1 MNSESNSEGIN
12 VFEKSILQTVIDGID
27 AVIAI
32 CDADK
37 TVIMINKA
45 GCAQLREMADMEPE
59 DLLGH
64 HIDVVLAPLIFDGT
78 SVVALCAEQKVPLQ
92 RNIRYK
98 LESKG
103 LDKTI
108 LYTAIPIM
116 ENGQLQYVVA
126 TGRDMT
132 KLIQLEEQLA
142 AAEKLNRYYSVMVHK
157 LAEYD
162 KTDSIISSSK
172 KMEDTLKL
180 SMRASKSDASVFITG
195 ESGVGKEEIAK
206 FIHRNS
212 ARKDKPFVVI
222 NCAAIPKELIESELF
237 GYVEGAFTGSKRGGK
252 KGLLEEADGGTFFLD
267 EIGDLPL
274 EVQGKLLRV
283 QQDGML
289 RRIGSTRESVINVR
303 YISATNLSASRLL
316 DGSIFRQ
323 DLLYRLSVIP
333 IYVSPVRE
341 RREDIIPLVEHFVSF
356 YNKKYNRAVQLS
368 AAAYNYLC
376 CLPWRGN
383 VRQIKN
389 VVERIVILSEDGPL
403 LQEDLL
409 PILRLDIENEGRDVS
424 EQTVKVTELTTLSKA
439 QEEMEKQ
446 LIDMA
451 LDKHKTVPKAAAA
464 LGVPP
469 STIYRKLKR

>member
-1 MNSESNSEGIN
+1 MHSEPNDEKIN
-12 VFEKSILQTVIDGID
+12 MFEKNILQTVIDGID

-37 TVIMINKA
+37 TVMMINNA
-45 GCAQLREMADMEPE
+45 GRAQLEELANMKPE

-64 HIDVVLAPLIFDGT
+64 RIDEVLEPIIYDGT
-78 SVVALCAEQKVPLQ
+78 SIVGLVEKQKIPLQ
-92 RNIRYK
+92 KNVRYK
-98 LESKG
+98 IDSKG

-108 LYTAIPIM
+108 LYTAIPII
-116 ENGQLQYVVA
+116 ENEKLSYIVA
-126 TGRDMT
+126 TGRDMSN
-132 KLIQLEEQLA
+132 LIQLEEQLA
-142 AAEKLNRYYSVMVHK
+142 ASEKLNQYYSVMVRK
-157 LAEYD
+157 LTEFNMS
-162 KTDSIISSSK
+162 DSIISSSK

-180 SMRASKSDASVFITG
+180 AVRASQSDASVFITG

-212 ARKDKPFVVI
+212 DRRDKPFIAI

-237 GYVEGAFTGSKRGGK
+237 GYIEGAFTGSKRGGK

-267 EIGDLPL
+267 EVGDLPFD
-274 EVQGKLLRV
+274 VQGKLLRV
-283 QQDGML
+283 LQDGLL
-289 RRIGSTRESVINVR
+289 RRIGSTRNTEIDVR
-303 YISATNLSASRLL
+303 YICATNLNPGSLL
-316 DGSIFRQ
+316 NNSVFRQ

-333 IYVSPVRE
+333 IYVSPIRE
-341 RREDIIPLVEHFVSF
+341 RREDIIPLVEHFMSF
-356 YNKKYNRAVQLS
+356 YNNKYKRNVQLS
-368 AAAYNYLC
+368 AGAYNYLC

-389 VVERIVILSEDGPL
+389 VVERIVILSEDCSL
-403 LQEDLL
+403 IKEDLV
-409 PILRLDIENEGRDVS
+409 PILKLDIESTETEIS
-424 EQTVKVTELTTLSKA
+424 TTAVKVLELTTLTNA

-451 LDKHKTVPKAAAA
+451 LEKYKTVPKAAHA

-469 STIYRKLKR
+469 STIYRKLKK

>member
-1 MNSESNSEGIN
+1 MNNECIDKMSALEN
-12 VFEKSILQTVIDGID
+12 ILQMMID
-27 AVIAI
+27 AIDTVVAI

-45 GCAQLREMADMEPE
+45 GCTQLREMADMQPD

-64 HIDVVLAPLIFDGT
+64 KIDEVLGPLIYDGT
-78 SVVALCAEQKVPLQ
+78 SIVGLVAKQKLIIK

-98 LESKG
+98 MESKG

-108 LYTAIPIM
+108 LYTAVPIIDRG
-116 ENGQLQYVVA
+116 ELQYIVA

-132 KLIQLEEQLA
+132 KLIQLEEQLTA
-142 AAEKLNRYYSVMVHK
+142 SEKLNQYYSDIVQK
-157 LAEYD
+157 LSVFE

-180 SMRASKSDASVFITG
+180 AMRASKSDAAVFITG

-212 ARKDKPFVVI
+212 PRKDKPFVVI
-222 NCAAIPKELIESELF
+222 NCAALPKELIESELF

-267 EIGDLPL
+267 EIGELPL

-283 QQDGML
+283 LQDGML
-289 RRIGSTRESVINVR
+289 RRIGSTRDSEVNVR
-303 YISATNLSASRLL
+303 YISATNLIPAKLL
-316 DGSIFRQ
+316 DSAVFRQ

-333 IYVSPVRE
+333 IFVPPVRE
-341 RREDIIPLVEHFVSF
+341 RREDIVPLVEHFVSF
-356 YNKKYNRAVQLS
+356 YNKKYNRNVQLS

-389 VVERIVILSEDGPL
+389 VIERIIILSEDGPL
-403 LQEDLL
+403 LKEDLL
-409 PILRLDIENEGRDVS
+409 PILKLDIENEGRDFS
-424 EQTVKVTELTTLSKA
+424 EMSVKVTELTTLSKA
-439 QEEMEKQ
+439 QEEMETQ
-446 LIDMA
+446 LINMA
-451 LDKHKTVPKAAAA
+451 LDKYKSVPKAANA

-469 STIYRKLKR
+469 STIYRKLKK